1 MLSAKPSIYS
11 ILPKCPCS
19 LLDCFRHSPVTYNF
33 DLAFDQTNAKVQVI
47 SGRKGCGAATRNL
60 CAQKCGYSY
69 YHTGSTSCLHRVV
82 VLRMSTLS
90 FYLINLLFSFFPLCG
105 AWNSLEF
112 LWYLRRC
119 IETPSANMQRCWHL
133 KHIMC
138 YRSFSV
144 WCVYYHCVFFV
155 TSWYFP
161 LLLPALCALL
171 CREIHW
177 TEGSDHRPLLT
188 WDKMRFFFQPSWT
201 FDSDSDR
208 EKWKGTFSLY
218 MPFIPFSWAT
228 SRSTN

>member
-1 MLSAKPSIYS
+1 MEKGAVRQPGIYARRS
-11 ILPKCPCS
+11 V
-19 LLDCFRHSPVTYNF
+19 VTVIITPDQPNC
-33 DLAFDQTNAKVQVI
+33 DAF
-47 SGRKGCGAATRNL
+47 SSR
-60 CAQKCGYSY
+60 
-69 YHTGSTSCLHRVV
+69 LHRVL

-138 YRSFSV
+138 YRSFSM

-188 WDKMRFFFQPSWT
+188 WDKMRFFFNLLGLLTLTLTVKSEKGRFPSICPL
-201 FDSDSDR
+201 FPFPGR
-208 EKWKGTFSLY
+208 PQEAQIKCISL
-218 MPFIPFSWAT
+218 T
-228 SRSTN
+228 S

>member
-1 MLSAKPSIYS
+1 MEKGAVRQPGIYARRS
-11 ILPKCPCS
+11 V
-19 LLDCFRHSPVTYNF
+19 VTVIITP
-33 DLAFDQTNAKVQVI
+33 DQPN
-47 SGRKGCGAATRNL
+47 CGAFSSR
-60 CAQKCGYSY
+60 
-69 YHTGSTSCLHRVV
+69 LHRVV
-82 VLRMSTLS
+82 VLRVSTLS

-201 FDSDSDR
+201 FDSDSDS